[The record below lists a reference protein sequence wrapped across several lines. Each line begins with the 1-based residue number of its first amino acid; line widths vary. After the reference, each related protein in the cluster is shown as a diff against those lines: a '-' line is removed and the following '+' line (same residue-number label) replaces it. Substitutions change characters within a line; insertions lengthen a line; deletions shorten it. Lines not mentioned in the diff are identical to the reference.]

1 MSALWGLGETS
12 DAHVCRDPRDSRDPR
27 DLRELRDSRECRDP
41 RDPGTPEAPVIPGT
55 RGPRNPALQ
64 PLAARCRFRL
74 LVLQAGQFG
83 ISLGL

>member
-12 DAHVCRDPRDSRDPR
+12 DAHVCRDPKNSRDPR
-27 DLRELRDSRECRDP
+27 DLRDLRDPKECRDL
-41 RDPGTPEAPVIPGT
+41 RDPGTPEASVIPGT
-55 RGPRNPALQ
+55 PETPALQ